1 MRSFTFVIKVILVT
15 GLFSPIFLSA
25 ESVDVHKAKQVAENK
40 LELLKPSSECII
52 ISEKSFFVE
61 GLNHPLFYVFEL
73 DPQGYIVISA
83 ETDLP
88 PIIAYSF
95 ESNYSIPGNH
105 HNPLDK
111 LLKADLQNRLKNIPN
126 IPDEIIS
133 ERKLEWIRL
142 IQAEPGECGG
152 KALGPYI
159 QTDWG
164 QGQPYNNLC
173 PMDPVTNE
181 RSIAGC
187 PAVALAQIIN
197 YYETI
202 NESVFTDADDYYHSY
217 AGRNYWI
224 DDDFV
229 AIDFPS
235 FPQLNTYLDT
245 LELCWQNQ
253 APLKENEKAA
263 INFACGVAAKQV
275 YTSSIAGTFGV
286 NQAFEA
292 YIRLGFSEAKLI
304 GENDTSLYTQLLQNM
319 MDGRPAHLAVVDEA
333 GTMGHNLIVDGYD
346 DGYYHLNLGWN
357 GSYNGYYLLPD
368 EIPYGLTVIE
378 GLILNIAFPPVYT
391 SVSNAYDLSGFEE
404 IRIYPNPAQD
414 YIKVDFTLK
423 DPGSVEIFIYSLD
436 GSLVG
441 ISLKE
446 NLKEGLNTI
455 HFDINN
461 GNAKNLHTGMY
472 FCQLRSGEK
481 ILKGKFVVR

>member
-1 MRSFTFVIKVILVT
+1 MRSFTFLFKVILIT

-25 ESVDVHKAKQVAENK
+25 ESVDIHKAKQVAENK
-40 LELLKPSSECII
+40 LELLEKYSECII

-61 GLNHPLFYVFEL
+61 GFNYPLFYVFEL
-73 DPQGYIVISA
+73 NPAGYIVVSA

-88 PIIAYSF
+88 PVIAYSF

-105 HNPLDK
+105 HIPLDK
-111 LLKADLQNRLKNIPN
+111 LLKADLQIRINNIPN
-126 IPDEIIS
+126 IPEDIIS
-133 ERKLEWIRL
+133 SRNSEWEKLL
-142 IQAEPGECGG
+142 NSSIQINTG
-152 KALGPYI
+152 KSYGPYLE
-159 QTDWG
+159 TTWG
-164 QGQPYNNLC
+164 QGAPYNNFC

-197 YYETI
+197 YFETL
-202 NESVFTDADDYYHSY
+202 NESEFSDIDDYYHSY

-224 DDDFV
+224 DDDYV
-229 AIDFPS
+229 EIDFPS
-235 FPQLNTYLDT
+235 FQQLNTYLDT
-245 LELCWQNQ
+245 LEICWQNQ

-286 NQAFEA
+286 NQAFDA

-391 SVSNAYDLSGFEE
+391 SVSNVYDLSGF
-404 IRIYPNPAQD
+404 
-414 YIKVDFTLK
+414 
-423 DPGSVEIFIYSLD
+423 
-436 GSLVG
+436 
-441 ISLKE
+441 
-446 NLKEGLNTI
+446 
-455 HFDINN
+455 
-461 GNAKNLHTGMY
+461 
-472 FCQLRSGEK
+472 
-481 ILKGKFVVR
+481 